1 VEAQVN
7 GKTVYVGHKSWVE
20 TSLILNSEEN
30 LGYTSETHAEAH
42 ISSQLDVT
50 IVYVGVQGLGVVGA
64 LHFSD
69 AIRPESRESIQRL
82 MDFGMQ
88 VMILTGDENSVG
100 LSVARKVGISEGN
113 VQGSMKPSEKA
124 IFIENLKSTG
134 HHVAMIGDGVNDTI
148 ALGVANVGMAMGG
161 GSDAAGATANVVLL
175 GNSLTQVADAFALG
189 RATLNKIKQNLLLA
203 VIYNG
208 IGIPVAAG
216 MLLPKYG
223 IALTPAVAASM
234 MAISSIVV
242 VGNSLVLREG
252 ATLFRR

>member
-1 VEAQVN
+1 MN
-7 GKTVYVGHKSWVE
+7 GKIVYVGHKSWVE
-20 TSLILNSEEN
+20 TSLLLNSGEN
-30 LGYTSETHAEAH
+30 LGYTAETHAETHA
-42 ISSQLDVT
+42 SSQLDIT
-50 IVYVGVQGLGVVGA
+50 IVYVGVQGLGIIGA

-69 AIRPESRESIQRL
+69 AIRPESRESIERL
-82 MDFGMQ
+82 IEFGMQ
-88 VMILTGDENSVG
+88 VMILTGDDSNVG
-100 LSVARKVGISEGN
+100 RSVARKVGISGEN

-124 IFIENLKSTG
+124 VFIENLKRTG
-134 HHVAMIGDGVNDTI
+134 HRVAMVGDGVNDTI

-175 GNSLTQVADAFALG
+175 GNSLTQAADAFALG

-223 IALTPAVAASM
+223 IALTPSVAASM

-242 VGNSLVLREG
+242 VGNSLFLREG
-252 ATLFRR
+252 GTLFRR

>member
-1 VEAQVN
+1 MEAEVD
-7 GKTVYVGHKSWVE
+7 GKIVYVGHKSWVQ
-20 TSLILNSEEN
+20 TSSLLNSEDN
-30 LGYTSETHAEAH
+30 LNYAAEFHAETHV
-42 ISSQLDVT
+42 SSQLGIT

-69 AIRPESRESIQRL
+69 AIRPESRESIERL
-82 MDFGMQ
+82 KDFGIQ
-88 VMILTGDENSVG
+88 VMILTGDEHNVG
-100 LSVARKVGISEGN
+100 LSVARKVGISEEN
-113 VQGSMKPSEKA
+113 IQGSMKPSEKA
-124 IFIENLKSTG
+124 MFIENLKSTG
-134 HHVAMIGDGVNDTI
+134 HRVAMIGDGVNDTI
-148 ALGVANVGMAMGG
+148 ALGIANVGMAMGG

-175 GNSLTQVADAFALG
+175 GNSLSQVADALTLG

-242 VGNSLVLREG
+242 VGNSLVLRDG
-252 ATLFRR
+252 GSLFRR